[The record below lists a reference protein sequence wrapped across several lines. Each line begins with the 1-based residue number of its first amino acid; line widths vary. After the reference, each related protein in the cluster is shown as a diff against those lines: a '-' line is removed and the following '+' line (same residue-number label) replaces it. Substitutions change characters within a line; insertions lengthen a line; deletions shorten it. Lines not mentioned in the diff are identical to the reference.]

1 MPELSSR
8 IIENFPDWGGFP
20 DASTSALN
28 RALAQHVKP
37 VEPHPDN
44 ASVYNA
50 RGVAYG
56 KSGEHDKAIAAFTKA
71 IELKPDFADA
81 YHMRGIT
88 YEKKGRAYKALNDYH
103 AAIEL
108 APRFTEA
115 YYARGL
121 AYEQSGDYDLAIE
134 DFTKAIELNPEVAE
148 VYAIRGVAYVK
159 DAEIEKVL
167 ERYHIPVGLNAEPS
181 GSSEPSRSSV
191 LMSAAIEDYNAA
203 IALKPDYA
211 AVYVARGNAY
221 CKKGDFERTI
231 KDANIAITLKPDDA
245 DAYVLRGLA
254 YQRHG
259 DFENAIAD
267 YNTAITLN
275 ANYAE
280 IYYNRG
286 EAWLHLQEWQKAK
299 TDLTT
304 AKDRGVDIVAGFQ
317 NDYNDV
323 GDFEKQTGIKLPE
336 DIAALLTSE
345 KAPAAREK
353 ETRLALALKY
363 YESGA
368 LSTGLAARLADVS
381 YDEFLVLIGKHG
393 LSHFGTVDELEE
405 DFEIA

>member
-1 MPELSSR
+1 MPEQNLR
-8 IIENFPDWGGFP
+8 IIGTSLDWSSFPDV
-20 DASTSALN
+20 STSALE
-28 RALAQHVKP
+28 RASAQYVKP
-37 VEPHPDN
+37 VEPNPDN
-44 ASVYNA
+44 ASVYNT

-81 YHMRGIT
+81 YCMRGIT
-88 YEKKGRAYKALNDYH
+88 YAKKGRAYKALNDYH

-108 APRFTEA
+108 APRLTEA

-121 AYEQSGDYDLAIE
+121 AYAQSGDYDLAVE
-134 DFTKAIELNPEVAE
+134 DLSKAIELKPEFAE
-148 VYAIRGVAYVK
+148 AYAVRGIAYVK
-159 DAEIEKVL
+159 DAEIEEVL

-181 GSSEPSRSSV
+181 ELSRSET
-191 LMSAAIEDYNAA
+191 LINAAIEDYN
-203 IALKPDYA
+203 
-211 AVYVARGNAY
+211 
-221 CKKGDFERTI
+221 T
-231 KDANIAITLKPDDA
+231 AITLKPDYA
-245 DAYVLRGLA
+245 EAYLHRGVA

-267 YNTAITLN
+267 YNKAITLN

-286 EAWLHLQEWQKAK
+286 EAWLHLQEWHQAKA
-299 TDLTT
+299 DLTT

-323 GDFEKQTGIKLPE
+323 VDFEKQTGIKLPE

-345 KAPAAREK
+345 KAPTARET
-353 ETRLALALKY
+353 ETRLALALRY

-368 LSTGLAARLADVS
+368 LSTGLAARLADVP

-405 DFEIA
+405 DFESA

>member
-8 IIENFPDWGGFP
+8 IMENFPDWGGFP
-20 DASTSALN
+20 DASTSALE
-28 RALAQHVKP
+28 RAIAQHVKP
-37 VEPHPDN
+37 VEPNPDN
-44 ASVYNA
+44 ASGYNA

-81 YHMRGIT
+81 YYMRGIT
-88 YEKKGRAYKALNDYH
+88 YAKKGRVYKALNDYH

-115 YYARGL
+115 YYTRGV
-121 AYEQSGDYDLAIE
+121 AYTQSGDYDLAAE
-134 DFTKAIELNPEVAE
+134 DFSKAIELNPEFAE
-148 VYAIRGVAYVK
+148 AYAIRGIAYVK
-159 DAEIEKVL
+159 DAEIEEVL

-181 GSSEPSRSSV
+181 GSSEPSRSNA
-191 LMSAAIEDYNAA
+191 LMNRAIEDYS
-203 IALKPDYA
+203 
-211 AVYVARGNAY
+211 
-221 CKKGDFERTI
+221 T
-231 KDANIAITLKPDDA
+231 AITLKPDYV
-245 DAYVLRGLA
+245 DAYVLRGIA

-323 GDFEKQTGIKLPE
+323 VDFEKQTGIKLPK

-345 KAPAAREK
+345 KTPAAREK
-353 ETRLALALKY
+353 ETRLALALRY

-381 YDEFLVLIGKHG
+381 YDEFLVLIEKHG

-405 DFEIA
+405 DFESA

>member
-1 MPELSSR
+1 MPEQNLWGFGTSPDWSS
-8 IIENFPDWGGFP
+8 FPDV
-20 DASTSALN
+20 STSALD
-28 RALAQHVKP
+28 RAIAQYVKP
-37 VEPHPDN
+37 VEPNPDN
-44 ASVYNA
+44 ASGYNA

-81 YHMRGIT
+81 YYMRGIT
-88 YEKKGRAYKALNDYH
+88 YAKKGRVYKALNDYH

-115 YYARGL
+115 YYTRGV
-121 AYEQSGDYDLAIE
+121 AYTQSGDYDLAAE
-134 DFTKAIELNPEVAE
+134 DFSKAIELNPEFAE
-148 VYAIRGVAYVK
+148 AYAIRGIAYVK
-159 DAEIEKVL
+159 DAEIEEVL

-181 GSSEPSRSSV
+181 GSSEPSRSNA
-191 LMSAAIEDYNAA
+191 LMNRAIEDYS
-203 IALKPDYA
+203 
-211 AVYVARGNAY
+211 
-221 CKKGDFERTI
+221 T
-231 KDANIAITLKPDDA
+231 AITLKPDYV
-245 DAYVLRGLA
+245 DAYVLRGIA

-280 IYYNRG
+280 TYYNRG

-299 TDLTT
+299 ADLTT
-304 AKDRGVDIVAGFQ
+304 AKDKGVDIVAGFQ

-323 GDFEKQTGIKLPE
+323 VDFEKQTGIKLPE

-353 ETRLALALKY
+353 ETRLALALRY
-363 YESGA
+363 YERGA

-405 DFEIA
+405 DFESA

>member
-8 IIENFPDWGGFP
+8 IMENFPNWGGFP
-20 DASTSALN
+20 DTSTSAFD
-28 RALAQHVKP
+28 RASAQHVKP
-37 VEPHPDN
+37 VEPNPDN
-44 ASVYNA
+44 ASGYNA

-56 KSGEHDKAIAAFTKA
+56 KIGEHDKAIAAFTKA

-88 YEKKGRAYKALNDYH
+88 YAKKGRAYKALNDYH

-121 AYEQSGDYDLAIE
+121 AYAQSGDYDLAVE
-134 DFTKAIELNPEVAE
+134 DFSKAIELNPEFAE
-148 VYAIRGVAYVK
+148 AYAIRGIAYVK
-159 DAEIEKVL
+159 DAEIEEVL
-167 ERYHIPVGLNAEPS
+167 ERYHIPVRLNAEPS
-181 GSSEPSRSSV
+181 GASEPSSSET
-191 LMSAAIEDYNAA
+191 LINAAIEDYS
-203 IALKPDYA
+203 
-211 AVYVARGNAY
+211 
-221 CKKGDFERTI
+221 T
-231 KDANIAITLKPDDA
+231 AITLKPDDA
-245 DAYVLRGLA
+245 AVYVLRGIA

-267 YNTAITLN
+267 YNTAITLK

-286 EAWLHLQEWQKAK
+286 EAWLHLQKWQQAKA
-299 TDLTT
+299 DLTT
-304 AKDRGVDIVAGFQ
+304 AKDSGVDIVAGFQ

-353 ETRLALALKY
+353 ETRLALALRY

-381 YDEFLVLIGKHG
+381 YDEFLGLIGKHG

-405 DFEIA
+405 DFESA